1 MARSMYSYMADAWKR
16 PSSGDRTKVYR
27 DRVYEWRNGQ
37 SFVRVDKPL
46 RLDRARALG
55 YKAKTGFVIV
65 RAKVRRGGLHKRRP
79 IRGRHPKHTG
89 IVKITMG
96 KSIRRIAEERVQ
108 KHYPNLRILNSYWI
122 GEDGM
127 HKYFEVICVDPM
139 RPEIRND
146 RTINWIVAD
155 NKKGRAQRG
164 LTGAGKKGRG
174 LYHKGIGAE
183 KRRPSMHGKKNFGR
197 GK

>member
-1 MARSMYSYMADAWKR
+1 MAKSMYSHMADAWKR
-16 PSSGDRTKVYR
+16 PSSGDRVKVYR
-27 DRVYEWRNGQ
+27 DRLYEWRNGPT
-37 SFVRVDKPL
+37 FVRVERPL

-55 YKAKTGFVIV
+55 YKAKTGFVVV
-65 RAKVRRGGLHKRRP
+65 RAKVRRGGLHKRHP
-79 IRGRHPKHTG
+79 VRGRHPKHTG

-127 HKYFEVICVDPM
+127 HKYFEVICVDPE

-146 RTINWIVAD
+146 STINWIIQA
-155 NKKGRAQRG
+155 NKKGRANRG

-174 LYHKGIGAE
+174 LYHKGTGAE
-183 KRRPSMHGKKNFGR
+183 KRRPSMHGKTNFGR